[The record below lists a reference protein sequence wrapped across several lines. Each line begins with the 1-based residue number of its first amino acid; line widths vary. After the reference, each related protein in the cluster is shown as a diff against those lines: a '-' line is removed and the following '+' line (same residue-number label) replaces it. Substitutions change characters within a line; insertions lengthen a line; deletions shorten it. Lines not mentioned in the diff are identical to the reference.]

1 MLAEQGYLLSELD
14 RRLKQ
19 MIRIGVVHAVDP
31 AKAKVQVQIGQNT
44 TDWRPWLAVAGMIKT
59 WNPPVVGEQVLVLS
73 PGGDFEQSVVVPSLY
88 YTAFKAP
95 SNDPAEHCIALS
107 EESRVTWDAEKQQ
120 LQVTL
125 ADTGILECSVG
136 DSVLRC
142 DKDAM
147 RLENS
152 DAIVRLED
160 GRVALQSGNQQVN
173 LGPDGVCVE
182 TPNTS
187 ITSADSVI
195 TFQAGGQTLELTP
208 QGLFLNGM
216 PLGGL

>member
-19 MIRIGVVHAVDP
+19 MIRIGVVHAVDT
-31 AKAKVQVQIGQNT
+31 AAAKVQVRIGQNT
-44 TDWRPWLAVAGMIKT
+44 TDWRPWLAAAGTIKT
-59 WNPPVVGEQVLVLS
+59 WNPPAVGEQVLVLS
-73 PGGDFEQSVVVPSLY
+73 PGGDFEQSVIVPSLY

-95 SNDPAEHCIALS
+95 SSDPAEHCIALS
-107 EESRVTWDAEKQQ
+107 AESRVSWDAEKQR
-120 LQVTL
+120 LQITL

-136 DSVLRC
+136 DNVLRC
-142 DKDAM
+142 DKDAV
-147 RLENS
+147 RLEKGE
-152 DAIVRLED
+152 AIMQLED
-160 GRVALQSGNQQVN
+160 GRVALQSGRQQVN
-173 LGPDGVCVE
+173 LGPDGVRVE
-182 TPNTS
+182 TPHTS

-195 TFQAGGQTLELTP
+195 TLQAGGQMLELTP